1 MKHEETTAK
10 KIISFLDESVAAL
23 NAGTVD
29 RLAAARKRAVTR
41 HVERTAARL
50 RQSALARLM
59 DWLLHQHRVVT
70 SAALVCSAVFVAF
83 LLTQQ
88 LSEQEMMGQGDA
100 FLLASELPPEAYLDK
115 GFDVWVER
123 TSEQ

>member
-50 RQSALARLM
+50 RQSTLARLM

-115 GFDVWVER
+115 GFDVWLER

>member
-10 KIISFLDESVAAL
+10 KIVSFLDESVAAL

-50 RQSALARLM
+50 RQSILARLM

-115 GFDVWVER
+115 GFDVWLER

>member
-1 MKHEETTAK
+1 MKHEETIAK
-10 KIISFLDESVAAL
+10 KIVSFLDESVAAL

-41 HVERTAARL
+41 HVERTAAHL
-50 RQSALARLM
+50 RQSILARLM

-115 GFDVWVER
+115 GFDVWLER